1 MELFASHLQPEIGSN
16 MQRFGLATLCVSVL
30 LINSAY
36 SHDLWLA
43 SGREFPGRLRLSEGG
58 TVSQVIHSRND
69 TPNPA
74 YPNAVMKVAQ
84 IAVGPNQA
92 VYFCSGLDGSLM
104 HLLDG
109 HHEIQSFEVAG
120 QIRDLACT
128 SEDHTVYYSVVPTPQ
143 DIAPLSDGHIY
154 RRDLWEGNPQLV
166 ATIRQ
171 ADVGGNWWGTFTI
184 RDSEIYLAT
193 IYQPSRLF
201 KWSSGTL
208 APEFPANQYHIKGL
222 SVSTDGDFLFV
233 DGSGKV
239 WQTRDFSGVSP
250 VLETPLGLTDVSH
263 RALQTT
269 VRP

>member
-1 MELFASHLQPEIGSN
+1 
-16 MQRFGLATLCVSVL
+16 MQRFGLATICVGFF
-30 LINSAY
+30 LINSAH
-36 SHDLWLA
+36 SDDLWLA

-58 TVSQVIHSRND
+58 TIPQVMHSRND

-74 YPNAVMKVAQ
+74 YPQAVMKVAQ
-84 IAVGPNQA
+84 IAVGPDQA
-92 VYFCSGLDGSLM
+92 VYYCSGVDGSLM

-109 HHEIQSFEVAG
+109 RHEIQSLEVAG

-128 SEDHTVYYSVVPTPQ
+128 SEEHTIYYSVVPTPQ
-143 DIAPLSDGHIY
+143 NGAPLADGQIF

-166 ATIRQ
+166 ATIQ
-171 ADVGGNWWGTFTI
+171 QSEVGENWWGTFTI

-193 IYQPSRLF
+193 LDRPSRLY
-201 KWSSGTL
+201 KWSAGTL
-208 APEFPANQYHIKGL
+208 APEFTANQHHIQGL
-222 SVSTDGDFLFV
+222 SVSSDGDFLFV
-233 DGSGKV
+233 DGSGNV
-239 WQTRDFSGVSP
+239 WQTRDFITVRP